1 MSGGARKGAPLSAW
15 KRGLLGLG
23 AIVVAAGAVFGA
35 RVLWELHD
43 GRDAGRTP
51 AAAPAPSAELVA
63 KGEYLARA
71 GNCLACHTARGGA
84 PGAGGASIP
93 TPFGT
98 VYTSNITP
106 DPTTGLG
113 GWSADDFWLAMHEGR
128 SRDGRLLYPAFP
140 YPNTTHVARADSDAL
155 FAYLQ
160 SLKPVKQ
167 APPAH
172 ELRFPVNTQLALAA
186 WRTLYFRP
194 ARFEPDAQQTAE
206 WNRGAYLVQ
215 GLGHCNACHAARNV
229 LGATRNTLDL
239 GGGLIPMQ
247 NWYAPALNSPQ
258 QAGVAEWSQADVVNL
273 LKHGVAAQGSVIGP
287 MAEVVL
293 QSTQYL
299 NDGDLNAMA
308 TYLRAL
314 PQQPAR
320 VPRREAGEQT
330 ADRLA
335 RGKALYGTHCASC
348 HGEQGQGAPGIYPRL
363 AGNRTATMEPPANLV
378 RVVLAGGFPPATAG
392 NPRPY
397 GMPPFATVLTDD
409 EVAVLLS
416 YVRSAWGHQA
426 APITTFEVNRY
437 RTGSSGGS
445 Y

>member
-1 MSGGARKGAPLSAW
+1 MSRLRKT
-15 KRGLLGLG
+15 LLGLL
-23 AIVVAAGAVFGA
+23 ALLAVAAVLFGA
-35 RVLWELHD
+35 RVLMELHD
-43 GRDAGRTP
+43 GRDAGRP
-51 AAAPAPSAELVA
+51 AAPRAAANAQLVA
-63 KGEYLARA
+63 QGEYLARA
-71 GNCLACHTARGGA
+71 GNCMACHTARGGA

-106 DPTTGLG
+106 DVATGIG
-113 GWSADDFWLAMHEGR
+113 AWSADDFWLAMHEGR

-140 YPNTTHVARADSDAL
+140 YPNTTHVARADADAL

-160 SLKPVKQ
+160 SLPPV
-167 APPAH
+167 AYTPPPHA
-172 ELRFPVNTQLALAA
+172 LRFPVNTQLALAA

-194 ARFEPDAQQTAE
+194 GELRPDPQQSAE

-215 GLGHCNACHAARNV
+215 GLGHCNACHATRNV

-247 NWYAPALNSPQ
+247 NWYAPALNSPHE
-258 QAGVAEWSQADVVNL
+258 AGVAEWPQADVVSL
-273 LKHGVAAQGSVIGP
+273 LKNGIAPQGSVIGP

-293 QSTQYL
+293 QSTQHL
-299 NDGDLNAMA
+299 NDTDLHAMA

-314 PQQPAR
+314 PQQGSAPK
-320 VPRREAGEQT
+320 PRREAADFGG
-330 ADRLA
+330 DRLV
-335 RGKALYGTHCASC
+335 RGQALYGTHCASC
-348 HGEQGQGAPGIYPRL
+348 HGEGGQGAPGIYPRL
-363 AGNRTATMEPPANLV
+363 AGNRTVTMEPPANLV
-378 RVVLAGGFPPATAG
+378 RVVLAGGFPPATGG

-416 YVRSAWGHQA
+416 YVRNAWGHQA
-426 APITTFEVNRY
+426 SPLTTYEVNRY
-437 RTGSSGGS
+437 RTGSTAGS

>member
-1 MSGGARKGAPLSAW
+1 MSAARPIRSRLRQA
-15 KRGLLGLG
+15 LLGV
-23 AIVVAAGAVFGA
+23 ATVVLVAGAAFGA

-43 GRDAGRTP
+43 GRDAARP
-51 AAAPAPSAELVA
+51 AAQLPAPSAELVA
-63 KGEYLARA
+63 QGAYLARA
-71 GNCLACHTARGGA
+71 GNCMACHTARGGA
-84 PGAGGASIP
+84 PGAGGLGIP

-98 VYTSNITP
+98 VYTTNLTP
-106 DPTTGLG
+106 DVQAGIG
-113 GWSADDFWLAMHEGR
+113 AWSADDFWLAMHEGR

-140 YPNTTHVARADSDAL
+140 YPNLTHVSRADSDAL
-155 FAYLQ
+155 FAYLR
-160 SLKPVKQ
+160 SLPPVAQ
-167 APPAH
+167 PARPH

-194 ARFEPDAQQTAE
+194 ASFEPDTRQSAE

-258 QAGVAEWSQADVVNL
+258 QAGVAEWPQADVVAL
-273 LKHGVAAQGSVIGP
+273 LQHGVAPQGSVVGP

-293 QSTQYL
+293 NSTQHL
-299 NDGDLNAMA
+299 RTDDLNAMA
-308 TYLRAL
+308 TYLRGL
-314 PQQPAR
+314 PQQPAPA
-320 VPRREAGEQT
+320 PRRETAAAG

-335 RGKALYGTHCASC
+335 RGQTLYANHCASC
-348 HGEQGQGAPGIYPRL
+348 HGEQGRGVPGIYPRL
-363 AGNRTATMEPPANLV
+363 AGNRTVTMEPPANLV

-397 GMPPFATVLTDD
+397 GMPPFATVLNDD
-409 EVAVLLS
+409 EVATLLS
-416 YVRSAWGHQA
+416 YLRSAWGHQA
-426 APITTFEVNRY
+426 GPLSTFEINRY
-437 RTGSSGGS
+437 RTGSTGGG